1 MFPNCPHGK
10 LIVLVN
16 LKYQCFA
23 TTGSLSKGL
32 SDGKIIFLLFKWCFT
47 RYKWHKSHYLFLENL
62 SYKKKINRLYSSMEL
77 FFLST
82 VKLSSQVGRFQE
94 IEYWKFEDGCK
105 FCLARYNK
113 LGGQFWVEGVLTPAS
128 IILLRN
134 FWLALLTQITQRSA
148 RWMCEASTRARDNWD
163 EIRRTHMV
171 LVIRVVELWI
181 ASNRCLSAPR
191 MNLLSNPKVD
201 RYVTLI
207 RSPTK

>member
-1 MFPNCPHGK
+1 MLRYYRIPFQRPLWWQNYFLTFQVMFH
-10 LIVLVN
+10 
-16 LKYQCFA
+16 
-23 TTGSLSKGL
+23 SLQVAQIAL
-32 SDGKIIFLLFKWCFT
+32 SISWKCILQ
-47 RYKWHKSHYLFLENL
+47 
-62 SYKKKINRLYSSMEL
+62 KKINRLYSSMEL

-94 IEYWKFEDGCK
+94 TEYWKFEDGCK